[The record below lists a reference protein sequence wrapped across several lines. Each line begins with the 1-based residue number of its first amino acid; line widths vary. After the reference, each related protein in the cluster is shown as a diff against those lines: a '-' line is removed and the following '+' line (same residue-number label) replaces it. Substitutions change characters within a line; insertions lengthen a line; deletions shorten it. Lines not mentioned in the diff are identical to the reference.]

1 MVSKKI
7 QIGENAVPGD
17 APTGD
22 VNDRVALLQAA
33 VEQSARERESMT
45 VTLTRLERLVES
57 LLRRVT
63 AQGLGQSDLA
73 GAIDA
78 LSERLTLYAQEMA
91 STLYCIERAQSG
103 SNPLVTATPE
113 RLAYEQMISRIRDLV
128 HRHLPGD
135 ATVIVV
141 SKGDDELL
149 KLYGRRAWHFPRE
162 ESGLYAGYH
171 PPSGQ
176 SAVVHLEALRA
187 FGGQYFLL
195 PATSAWWLDQYPELR
210 SHLEDNARKVA
221 EEPEVGT
228 IFALG
233 EQGPAATS
241 RGAQELREVLLTCR
255 DSFGEDDPVVLDW
268 DTGLPLPDLLPDSAV
283 FAPGAGAGR
292 TLPYLDDSVP
302 IVALR
307 STDPV
312 AVAEAER
319 VAELAVVNVHP
330 EVNGRAASV
339 YDGESQA
346 QVTWLR
352 PRPGADGTASI
363 VIPCFNQLRYTKMC
377 LTALAETLPAEGAEV
392 VVVDDGSTDETHEWL
407 VEHARTRSWLR
418 IVHNE
423 TNLGFVHAVNL
434 GADAADADMLVLLN
448 NDCIPL
454 PGWLQ
459 ALQRTFRDHD
469 DAGAVGGKLLFPDGR
484 LQEAGGVVFRD
495 GTAAKIG
502 YREFDVNAPLFN
514 FVRRVDYCS
523 GALLATPLPLFRK
536 IGGLDP
542 RYSPA
547 YYEDTDYCFN
557 VRQHGREVYYQNECA
572 VIHVEGATTG
582 NTVRRGA
589 KRHQLLNHAKF
600 VERWGSALAERPDR
614 PREPFSAETL
624 HRLVH
629 AEWKSRRS

>member
-1 MVSKKI
+1 MVSKKS
-7 QIGENAVPGD
+7 QIGENAMPGD

-22 VNDRVALLQAA
+22 ETDRVALLEAA

-45 VTLTRLERLVES
+45 VTFARLEGLLES

-63 AQGLGQSDLA
+63 VQGLGQSELA
-73 GAIDA
+73 QAIDA
-78 LSERLTLYAQEMA
+78 LSERLALYAQETT
-91 STLYCIERAQSG
+91 STMYAIQRAQSG
-103 SNPLVTATPE
+103 SQPQMAATPD

-149 KLYGRRAWHFPRE
+149 KLYGRRGWHFPRE
-162 ESGLYAGYH
+162 QTGVYAGYH
-171 PPSGQ
+171 PSSGT

-210 SHLEDNARKVA
+210 HHLENNARKVA
-221 EEPEVGT
+221 EEPEVGAV
-228 IFALG
+228 FALG
-233 EQGPAATS
+233 EQGPTAS
-241 RGAQELREVLLTCR
+241 GSAQGLREVLRTCR

-268 DTGLPLPDLLPDSAV
+268 DTGLPLPELLPGSPV
-283 FAPGAGAGR
+283 FALVADTGPR
-292 TLPYLDDSVP
+292 LPYLDNSVP

-312 AVAEAER
+312 TVAEAER

-330 EVNGRAASV
+330 EVNGRAASI
-339 YDGESQA
+339 YDGESQTH
-346 QVTWLR
+346 VTWLR
-352 PRPGADGTASI
+352 PRRGTDGSASI

-392 VVVDDGSTDETHEWL
+392 VVVDDGSTDGTHEWL
-407 VEHARTRSWLR
+407 LEHARSRSWLR
-418 IVHNE
+418 VVHNDR
-423 TNLGFVHAVNL
+423 NSGFVDAVNL
-434 GADAADADMLVLLN
+434 GADVAGADLLVLLN

-459 ALQRTFRDHD
+459 ALRRTFRDHD

-502 YREFDVNAPLFN
+502 YRDFGIDAPLFN

-523 GALLATPLPLFRK
+523 GALLATPLALFRK
-536 IGGLDP
+536 IGGLDA

-557 VRQHGREVYYQNECA
+557 VRQHGLEVYYQNECA

-582 NTVRRGA
+582 NTVRQGA

-600 VERWGSALAERPDR
+600 VERWAPVLATRPER

-624 HRLVH
+624 HCLVH
-629 AEWKSRRS
+629 GERNADRP